1 MHMIPANDGIER
13 QLKSLRLV
21 NLVRIKGF
29 LVEVSNKEGLHWK
42 SSLTRSDTGAGAC
55 ELLWVESLRH
65 GKSSGGRTSRHSN
78 ALGVNRP

>member
-1 MHMIPANDGIER
+1 MIPANDGIER
-13 QLKSLRLV
+13 QLKSLRPV

-55 ELLWVESLRH
+55 ELLWVEVVGVMVSLPAAELLDIPMR
-65 GKSSGGRTSRHSN
+65 
-78 ALGVNRP
+78 LE

>member
-13 QLKSLRLV
+13 QLKSLRPV

-42 SSLTRSDTGAGAC
+42 SSLTRSDTVLVPASCFGSSRCVMVSLPAA
-55 ELLWVESLRH
+55 ELLDIPMRLE
-65 GKSSGGRTSRHSN
+65 
-78 ALGVNRP
+78 